1 MCGTTSKNVR
11 FHIGTSCGS
20 LYFLLL
26 LITAHLAQ
34 LPGSKQATQQNREE
48 AKMSIPTYEQWKA
61 LTTDAWKQTT
71 RLDIRSPQLQ
81 SLDATIEKYNKEKS
95 QNNLSAI
102 KNAFEVWKQSKGD
115 QWQRSDR
122 NKKGAMENL
131 AAELDNV
138 DSRGLTKSTT

>member
-1 MCGTTSKNVR
+1 
-11 FHIGTSCGS
+11 
-20 LYFLLL
+20 
-26 LITAHLAQ
+26 
-34 LPGSKQATQQNREE
+34 
-48 AKMSIPTYEQWKA
+48 MSIPTYEQWKA